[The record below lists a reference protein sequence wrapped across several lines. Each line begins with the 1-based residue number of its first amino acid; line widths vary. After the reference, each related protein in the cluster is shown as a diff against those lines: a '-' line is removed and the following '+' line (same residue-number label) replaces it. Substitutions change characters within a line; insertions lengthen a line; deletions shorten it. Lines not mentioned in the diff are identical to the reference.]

1 MYRRHKIGPR
11 TDPCGTPYRTA
22 ESRNGILKEIC
33 FYMHFRWQSSVE
45 NELDLYNI
53 SASTEANNFKFGT
66 QLGFAV

>member
-1 MYRRHKIGPR
+1 
-11 TDPCGTPYRTA
+11 
-22 ESRNGILKEIC
+22 
-33 FYMHFRWQSSVE
+33 MHFRWQSSVE